1 MKKALLIPVAALL
14 WLACSSTKVADQA
27 VDYARYVDPFIG
39 TDYHGHVFLGA
50 HVPFGAVQVGP
61 VNYVKGW
68 DWCSGYH
75 YSDSIVTGFSQLHLS
90 GTGIGDLGD
99 VLITPY
105 TGELKTSPGTQK
117 DPLSGYASLYSH
129 SDETAQAGY
138 YAVTMKRYGILAELT
153 ASERVAMHQYTFP
166 ETEQAHIAINL
177 VMGIGWDKPVNTF
190 LKKVDDETYVGYRH
204 SSGWAVDQ
212 RLYFA
217 IKVSKP
223 ISKLELF
230 DKGLSVSGD
239 SAKGPAVVGVL
250 SFQAKKGEKV
260 LLKVGISPVSESN
273 ALKNIEAEIHDW
285 DFKKVAQNARNEWNK
300 ELGRIE
306 VKSKNE
312 SDLRTFYTAMYHA
325 FTHPVLF
332 NDHNGDYMGA
342 DKKIYSGQGFNNYSV
357 FSLWDTYRAAHPL
370 YTIAQPHR
378 VPDMINTM
386 LNIYK
391 QQGKLPIWHLMGNE
405 TDCMV
410 GYSAIPVIA
419 DAYFKGFKGFD
430 PELALEAM
438 KASATRDDL
447 GMKFIKERGYIPAD
461 KEKESVSKAMEYAIS
476 DWCIAQLAKALGKN
490 DDYEYY
496 SKRAKAYEQ
505 YFDPKTQFVRAKL
518 DNGKFREPFNPFH
531 SIHEWGD
538 YTEGNAW
545 QYTWLVPQDVEGLIK
560 LFGGDEPF
568 TKKLDS
574 LFVVSGD
581 MGEKAS
587 SDISGLIGQYA
598 HGNEPSHH
606 ITYLYAY
613 AGQQWK
619 TAEKNRFIQRTL
631 YTDKPDG
638 LCGNEDCGQMS
649 AWYIMSS
656 MGFYP
661 ANPANGAYVF
671 GSPLFSE
678 VSVNLPEGKKFTL
691 KANNNSEKNIYIQ
704 SVKLN
709 GQNYTRSYITYKDIM
724 NGGNLEFEMGP
735 QPNKSFGVAPAD
747 RPSSRIYN

>member
-1 MKKALLIPVAALL
+1 MKKYFALFISAAVLVACAVKPKE
-14 WLACSSTKVADQA
+14 ATKDIAS
-27 VDYARYVDPFIG
+27 YVDPYIG
-39 TDYHGHVFLGA
+39 TGYHGHVFLGA

-105 TGELKTSPGTQK
+105 TGEIKSTPGNQEK
-117 DPLSGYASLYSH
+117 PLDGYASLYSH
-129 SDETAQAGY
+129 NEETAHAGY
-138 YAVTMKRYGILAELT
+138 YSVNMKRYGILVELS
-153 ASERVAMHQYTFP
+153 ASERIAFHQYTFP
-166 ETEQAHIAINL
+166 ESDNAHIAINL
-177 VMGIGWDKPVNTF
+177 EEGIGWDQPTTAF
-190 LKKVDDETYVGYRH
+190 LKKVSADTYVGYRF
-204 SSGWAVDQ
+204 STGWAKDQ

-217 IKVSKP
+217 IQLSKP
-223 ISKLELF
+223 VDSLKLF
-230 DKGLSVSGD
+230 RDQKAIPGD
-239 SAKGPAVVGVL
+239 TALGKNIVGVL
-250 SFQAKKGEKV
+250 SFASKKGEIV
-260 LLKVGISPVSESN
+260 QLKVGISPVSEAN
-273 ALKNIEAEIHDW
+273 ALENIKAEIPEW
-285 DFKKVAQNARNEWNK
+285 NFREVAQNARNAWNK

-306 VKSKNE
+306 VKGKNE
-312 SDLRTFYTAMYHA
+312 HDLRTFYTALYHA

-332 NDHNGDYMGA
+332 NDHNGDYRGV
-342 DKKIYSGQGFNNYSV
+342 DKNVYKAPGFNNYSV

-370 YTIAQPHR
+370 YTLVQPQR
-378 VPDMINTM
+378 VPDMVNTM

-430 PELALEAM
+430 PELAFEAM
-438 KASATRDDL
+438 KISSTRDDY
-447 GMKFIKERGYIPAD
+447 GMNLMKKKGFISAD
-461 KEKESVSKAMEYAIS
+461 IEKESVSKAMEYAIS
-476 DWCIAQLAKALGKN
+476 DWCIAQMAKALGKN
-490 DDYEYY
+490 DDYAVYA
-496 SKRAKAYEQ
+496 KRALAYQQ

-518 DNGKFREPFNPFH
+518 DNGKFREPFSPFQ

-574 LFVVSGD
+574 LFTVKGD

-619 TAEKNRFIQRTL
+619 TAEKNRYIQKTL

-649 AWYIMSS
+649 AWYILSS
-656 MGFYP
+656 MGLYE
-661 ANPANGAYVF
+661 ANPASGAYVF
-671 GSPLFSE
+671 GSPLFDE
-678 VSVNLPEGKKFTL
+678 ITLNLPDGKKFSV
-691 KANNNSEKNIYIQ
+691 KANNNSDKNIYIQ
-704 SVKLN
+704 SAKLN
-709 GQNYTRSYITYKDIM
+709 GNAYTHSYITYKDIM
-724 NGGNLEFEMGP
+724 NSGTLEFEMGP
-735 QPNKSFGVAPAD
+735 EPNKAFGAALQD
-747 RPSSRIYN
+747 RPSSKIYN